1 MTRSHECYLWKR
13 RWRPKVAINV
23 EFLSTL
29 SERAQSTSF
38 GITQGCPSWKQ
49 QTERMVMKAGL
60 NLLNFASWANP
71 RALQKLAEN
80 EEQLGY
86 HFLMI
91 SDHVAVTPDVAA
103 CYRAFL

>member
-1 MTRSHECYLWKR
+1 
-13 RWRPKVAINV
+13 
-23 EFLSTL
+23 
-29 SERAQSTSF
+29 
-38 GITQGCPSWKQ
+38 
-49 QTERMVMKAGL
+49 MVMKAGL

>member
-1 MTRSHECYLWKR
+1 MLNFFRRSE
-13 RWRPKVAINV
+13 
-23 EFLSTL
+23 S
-29 SERAQSTSF
+29 AQSTSF

-103 CYRAFL
+103 RYPAPFYDPFITLAWLSGIT